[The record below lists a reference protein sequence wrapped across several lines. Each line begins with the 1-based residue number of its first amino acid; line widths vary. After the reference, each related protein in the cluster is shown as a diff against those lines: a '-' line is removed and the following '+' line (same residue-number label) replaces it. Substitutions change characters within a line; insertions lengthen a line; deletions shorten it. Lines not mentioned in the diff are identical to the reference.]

1 MHGNSNLDLLTSNQ
15 CLTHYFSYVHQWF
28 INNTTIEFKING
40 NLGVIIMLQ
49 HNEGCSIVFVNSLY
63 VNSNIHNLGGS
74 FSDYEISFDASTQ
87 KVSISYISAMTV
99 TVIGYVADYPNV
111 G

>member
-1 MHGNSNLDLLTSNQ
+1 
-15 CLTHYFSYVHQWF
+15 
-28 INNTTIEFKING
+28 
-40 NLGVIIMLQ
+40 MLQ
-49 HNEGCSIVFVNSLY
+49 HNEGGSIVFVNGLY
-63 VNSNIHNLGGS
+63 FSSHIHNLGGS

-87 KVSISYISAMTV
+87 KVSISYISAVTV